1 MSQGL
6 ARVGLRQISWPAADV
21 KPKRFLEEE
30 EKKEKKKSLKLKLSS
45 YLPDK
50 MKLNELCLAAW
61 EGSEFL
67 HLHPLGTSSNNFVPG
82 VTFFYYMQKKDLNV
96 INSQNTHRRVFPL
109 RPHF

>member
-30 EKKEKKKSLKLKLSS
+30 EKKEKKKVSS

-50 MKLNELCLAAW
+50 MKLNELCW
-61 EGSEFL
+61 
-67 HLHPLGTSSNNFVPG
+67 PLGREVSSDIYIHSEHPA
-82 VTFFYYMQKKDLNV
+82 TTLYLE
-96 INSQNTHRRVFPL
+96 
-109 RPHF
+109 